1 MNACCTPVS
10 VKNQLNVSTHLGC
23 MSADVPGV
31 SSITSLPRPAMVRLS
46 VLSPRNA
53 FKYNKPQF
61 NMLKSTDWTLSLQ
74 TFYVFHS
81 SVVAD
86 VDECEVSVCKGI
98 CINTVGSYE
107 CHCDGRL
114 GLRLAEDKKSCERI
128 PVCVELYDHK
138 HPEMLYLGEQ
148 FVGLPVIFLR
158 FRLPENTKWESIT
171 NSHKSNVLSAL
182 YPIEQK

>member
-1 MNACCTPVS
+1 M
-10 VKNQLNVSTHLGC
+10 L
-23 MSADVPGV
+23 
-31 SSITSLPRPAMVRLS
+31 PAMLHYWSLMMRKIIIIVICYFPDIDECLLYPS
-46 VLSPRNA
+46 ICEEPAQCVNTPGMYECQCPRG
-53 FKYNKPQF
+53 FKYNFTSKACNGETF
-61 NMLKSTDWTLSLQ
+61 ITMINRMLKSTDYICL
-74 TFYVFHS
+74 FF

-86 VDECEVSVCKGI
+86 VDECEVSVCEGI

-128 PVCVELYDHK
+128 PVCVDLYDHK

-158 FRLPENTKWESIT
+158 FRLPENTK
-171 NSHKSNVLSAL
+171 
-182 YPIEQK
+182 